1 MSSAAFVY
9 CATCGAA
16 NPPGA
21 AACFACGNPPLI
33 ADPQTPASG
42 PPTSLLAPQTLL
54 RQRYRLLAQV
64 GSGGFGAVYRAEDT
78 DLGNRK
84 VAVKELSQRGL
95 TPEEVSA
102 AATSF
107 RQEALLLAGL
117 THPHLP
123 RIYEQFSEG
132 GHWYLVMDFI
142 EGDTLE
148 ARLSRAPGGRLPVRE
163 VLRLG
168 LQLCTVLDY
177 LHTRQ
182 PPIIFRDLKPAN
194 IMLTPAG
201 DLFLID
207 FGIARHFKPGQTK
220 DTVAFGSA
228 GYAAPEQYGKA
239 QTTAQ
244 ADIYSL
250 GATLHQL
257 LSGNDPSESPF
268 LFAPLHLAEPA
279 GLEALIMQMLE
290 TQPSRRPASMAVI
303 KQDLQR
309 MADDLAS
316 GRKPQQPKP
325 VVTLASSSGGNVLK
339 PLVLY
344 RGHFDKVNAVA
355 WSPDGDRIAS
365 GGNDQTIH
373 IWESAS
379 GKRRHTLP
387 QFGPVH
393 ALAWSPDGEQLAWV
407 NGSGAVRLWNAQMID
422 FNSVALSR
430 LSFLKGLLTLSW
442 SPDGTRLA
450 AGSLGKTVEVWEV
463 KTGKHLLTY
472 KGHKR
477 FMTDLAIYA
486 VAWSPDGKWIAS
498 ASTDGAIQV
507 WEAATGSLRCACRG
521 YTLGYF
527 GNKGAI
533 TWSPDA
539 TRIASAGEY
548 STIYIW
554 DAATGDEELTFSGHT
569 GRVNTVAWSP
579 DGKYI
584 ASGSKDQTVRIWD
597 VAAVREVLAYTHR
610 EGAVNAIAW
619 SPDSM
624 LMASAGDDHQVHI
637 WPVR

>member
-16 NPPGA
+16 NPPDA

-33 ADPQTPASG
+33 ADPQTLASS
-42 PPTSLLAPQTLL
+42 PPTSLLAPKTLL
-54 RQRYRLLAQV
+54 RQRYRLLV
-64 GSGGFGAVYRAEDT
+64 EIGKGGFGAVYQAEDT
-78 DLGNRK
+78 ELGNRK
-84 VAVKELSQRGL
+84 VAVKEMSQRGM
-95 TPEEVSA
+95 TPAEVQDA
-102 AATSF
+102 ANSF
-107 RQEALLLAGL
+107 RNEALLLAGL
-117 THPHLP
+117 THPNLP

-132 GHWYLVMDFI
+132 GRWYLVMDFI
-142 EGDTLE
+142 EGETLE
-148 ARLSRAPGGRLPVRE
+148 AHLSRAPGGRLLVPE

-194 IMLTPAG
+194 IMITQSG
-201 DLFLID
+201 DIFLID

-239 QTTAQ
+239 QTTTQ
-244 ADIYSL
+244 SDIYSL

-257 LSGNDPSESPF
+257 LSGNDPSDSPF
-268 LFAPLHLAEPA
+268 LFAPLGLAEPD

-290 TQPSRRPASMAVI
+290 THPSKRPASMAVI

-316 GRKPQQPKP
+316 GRKPQKPKP
-325 VVTLASSSGGNVLK
+325 VVTLAPPSGGNVLK

-344 RGHFDKVNAVA
+344 RGHFDKVNALS

-365 GGNDQTIH
+365 GGDDQTIH

-379 GKRRHTLP
+379 GQKRRTLP
-387 QFGPVH
+387 QFGRVH
-393 ALAWSPDGEQLAWV
+393 ALAWSPDGERLAWV
-407 NGSGAVRLWNAQMID
+407 NGTGTVRLWNAQMND

-442 SPDGTRLA
+442 SPDGARLA
-450 AGSLGKTVEVWEV
+450 AGGLGRTVEVWEV

-477 FMTDLAIYA
+477 FFTELAIYA

-498 ASTDGAIQV
+498 VSVDGVAQV
-507 WEAATGSLRCACRG
+507 WNATTGNLRCTYGG
-521 YTLGYF
+521 YALGYP
-527 GNKGAI
+527 GKGAI
-533 TWSPDA
+533 AWSPDGKYLA
-539 TRIASAGEY
+539 STGEKAEIRIH
-548 STIYIW
+548 
-554 DAATGDEELTFSGHT
+554 DAATGDEELTLSGHA

-579 DGKYI
+579 DGKYV
-584 ASGSKDQTVRIWD
+584 ASGSSDQTVRVWD
-597 VAAVREVLAYTHR
+597 VAAAREVLVYTHR
-610 EGAVNAIAW
+610 EGEVNAVAW